1 MVPPCSSKIPR
12 VPLYSSSPTK
22 FNFRIQGYHL
32 LWLTFPG
39 YFTNI
44 IWIQWLDY
52 FRFARR
58 YSGNLNWFLFLW
70 LLRCFSSP
78 GLLLPSYKFGWRYST
93 CVEWVFPFGNLRVKA
108 CLSAYRS
115 LSQIT
120 TSFIALCRQGIHH
133 MRLFTWPYNLKNAL
147 KKQFLNRFSS
157 LKVTFPTLYLLN
169 TNGLILILRL
179 KCICTIPNFQKS

>member
-32 LWLTFPG
+32 LWPTFPSC
-39 YFTNI
+39 FTNI

-78 GLLLPSYKFGWRYST
+78 GLPLPPYKFRWRYST
-93 CVEWVFPFGNLRVKA
+93 YVEWVFPFGNLRVKA

-133 MRLFTWPYNLKNAL
+133 MRLFTWPYNLNKL
-147 KKQFLNRFSS
+147 KIVYQSVYLV
-157 LKVTFPTLYLLN
+157 LK
-169 TNGLILILRL
+169 
-179 KCICTIPNFQKS
+179 